1 MSLPKPDLDDR
12 TFEQLV
18 AEARTLIPR
27 YSPAWTDHNESDPGI
42 TLIELFAWLSEIAL
56 YRIDRVTDQHRL
68 KYLKLLGIRPQP
80 AKPAK
85 VDLTFTSSQ
94 KSVAQKPVL
103 KKGMLVSTEIEGK
116 RVHFQLDND
125 ITILPATL
133 EKIVVDEFTSGIFDR
148 SSSNENGDLFFAPFG
163 EYVQKGCALY
173 LGFKTENSNVPDA
186 LNFMCY
192 LYEKDF
198 IEPGKHGDE
207 EDHKFENA
215 RLKWEIWSGSDGKK
229 AWKPVMDI
237 LTDGTDGFKKSG
249 RIIFEGIEGWTASST
264 ILGQEFKS
272 DYFWLRCRV
281 EDSYYEYPPRIE
293 SLRLNTVS
301 ATHGLTHGFTVNE
314 ERNSIGLPTQV
325 FKLKETPVLERT
337 LKLSI
342 AEEEWKEVE
351 DLDGSGPSDKHFV
364 LDNEKGVIKFGDGD
378 RGFVPSAE
386 SAIRIIEYVSGGSV
400 EGNLK
405 AGCFWTAD
413 NFSGQI
419 TNHRPSSGGMDAQ
432 TIEEAIEDFLKDL
445 RTPYTTVTAKDFEYI
460 AINTPGLRVA
470 RAKAIPNYDPF
481 NPKPIN
487 PEDNKGS
494 VTVVIIP
501 YTPLEILKVPPQPSE
516 GFKNAVCRH
525 LDKHRLLGTQIH
537 VIPPDYVKVS
547 VIATVVPMDG
557 FRDDSLVRDNVIKK
571 LNGFLQPIKGG
582 EDGKGWPI
590 GRAVYVS
597 ELYNLIE
604 HVEGVNCVIK
614 LSVSGDKGA
623 STDSDGNLL
632 LNSKHACVYSGSHT
646 VKVSRET
653 GLCRKSG

>member
-18 AEARTLIPR
+18 AEARMLIPR
-27 YSPAWTDHNESDPGI
+27 YSPAWTDHNESDPGS

-85 VDLTFTSSQ
+85 VDLTFSS
-94 KSVAQKPVL
+94 AQRQEL
-103 KKGMLVSTEIEGK
+103 EKGMQVSTEIAGK
-116 RVHFQLDND
+116 NVNFQLDDD
-125 ITILPATL
+125 ITIVPARL
-133 EKIVVDEFTSGIFDR
+133 EKILVDEFTSGIFDR

-173 LGFKTENSNVPDA
+173 LGFKTENNIAPDA
-186 LNFMCY
+186 MNFMCE
-192 LYEKDF
+192 LYEKDL
-198 IEPGKHGDE
+198 IAPGKHGEEQDYQFKNASLRWEFSASSNANIWKYIAPVDE
-207 EDHKFENA
+207 TKD
-215 RLKWEIWSGSDGKK
+215 
-229 AWKPVMDI
+229 
-237 LTDGTDGFKKSG
+237 FKKSG
-249 RIIFEGIEGWTASST
+249 RIVFEGIEGWTASST
-264 ILGQEFKS
+264 VLGQKYNS

-281 EDSYYEYPPRIE
+281 EASCYEYPPRIE

-301 ATHGLTHGFTVNE
+301 ATHGLTVKDDNE
-314 ERNSIGLPTQV
+314 ERICTGLPDQF
-325 FKLKETPVLERT
+325 FKLKEIPILSRT

-364 LDNEKGVIKFGDGD
+364 LDNEIGVIKFGDGE
-378 RGFVPSAE
+378 RGFVPSAG
-386 SAIRIIEYVSGGSV
+386 SAIHIMEYVSGGG
-400 EGNLK
+400 EKGNLK
-405 AGCFWTAD
+405 AECAWTTD
-413 NFSGQI
+413 DFSGQI
-419 TNHRPSSGGMDAQ
+419 TNHRPSSGGMDVQ
-432 TIEEAIEDFLKDL
+432 IIEEAIEDLLKDM
-445 RTPYTTVTAKDFEYI
+445 RTPYTTVTAKDFEDI
-460 AINTPGLRVA
+460 AINTPGLRIA
-470 RAKAIPNYDPF
+470 RAKAIPNYDPSEPT
-481 NPKPIN
+481 PKYA
-487 PEDNKGS
+487 DYSKGS

-501 YTPLEILKVPPQPSE
+501 YTPLEILKVPPQPSD

-525 LDKHRLLGTQIH
+525 LDKHRLLGTEIH

-547 VIATVVPMDG
+547 VSATVVPMDT
-557 FRDDSLVRDNVIKK
+557 FRDDSLIRDNVIKK
-571 LNGFLQPIKGG
+571 LNGFLHPIKGG

-590 GRAVYVS
+590 GRDVYVS
-597 ELYNLIE
+597 DLYDQIE
-604 HVEGVNCVIK
+604 QVEGVNCVVK
-614 LSVSGDKGA
+614 LAVSGDKGV

-646 VKVSRET
+646 VKISRET

>member
-18 AEARTLIPR
+18 AEARTLVPR

-103 KKGMLVSTEIEGK
+103 KKGMLVSTKIEGK

-173 LGFKTENSNVPDA
+173 LGFKTENGNVPDA
-186 LNFMCY
+186 LDFMCY
-192 LYEKDF
+192 LYEKDL
-198 IEPGKHGDE
+198 IAPGKHGE
-207 EDHKFENA
+207 EQDYEFKNA
-215 RLKWEIWSGSDGKK
+215 RLKWEFSVSSNGNIWKYIDAVDETK
-229 AWKPVMDI
+229 D
-237 LTDGTDGFKKSG
+237 FRKSG

-264 ILGQEFKS
+264 IPGQKFNS

-281 EDSYYEYPPRIE
+281 EDSCYEYPPRIE
-293 SLRLNTVS
+293 NLRLNTVS
-301 ATHGLTHGFTVNE
+301 ATHGFTVKDDNE
-314 ERNSIGLPTQV
+314 ERISTGLPNQV
-325 FKLKETPVLERT
+325 FKLKEIPVLDRT

-342 AEEEWKEVE
+342 EEEDWKEFE

-364 LDNEKGVIKFGDGD
+364 FDYEKGKIKFGDGE
-378 RGFVPSAE
+378 RGFVPPAG
-386 SAIRIIEYVSGGSV
+386 SAIRIMGYASGGGAEV
-400 EGNLK
+400 NLN
-405 AGCFWTAD
+405 AEYTWNVDGF
-413 NFSGQI
+413 NGFI
-419 TNHRPSSGGMDAQ
+419 TNHRPASGGMDAQ

-481 NPKPIN
+481 NPKAIN
-487 PEDNKGS
+487 PDDNKGS

-501 YTPLEILKVPPQPSE
+501 YTPLEILNVPPQPSE

-571 LNGFLQPIKGG
+571 LNGFLHPIKGG

-646 VKVSRET
+646 VKLSRET